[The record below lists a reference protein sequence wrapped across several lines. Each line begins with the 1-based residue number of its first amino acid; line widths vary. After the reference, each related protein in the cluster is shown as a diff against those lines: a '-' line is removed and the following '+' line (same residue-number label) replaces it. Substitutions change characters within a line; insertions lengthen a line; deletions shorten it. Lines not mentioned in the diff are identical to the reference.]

1 MQGISSLE
9 TWANILATR
18 CRAPTDSTSLMSD
31 VLVQSCRL
39 VSAASSTLGAFAI
52 GAIGSVAGTIV
63 AWLLI
68 GQRLGPDGWKVSAL
82 FFLSV
87 HIIPWILVRLRAR
100 DYCLSSGILFDTA
113 CTALHTACAGP

>member
-1 MQGISSLE
+1 MQGITGLE
-9 TWANILATR
+9 NWASILATI

-31 VLVQSCRL
+31 VFVQSCRL
-39 VSAASSTLGAFAI
+39 LSAASSTLGAFVI

-82 FFLSV
+82 CFLSA
-87 HIIPWILVRLRAR
+87 HTIPWNLFELHVNLFELRVC
-100 DYCLSSGILFDTA
+100 DPLSSLSA
-113 CTALHTACAGP
+113 VSHAW